1 MVNPDLI
8 IESATRVKQLREEL
22 GKAEADF
29 NRLLAGQSRPTRPR
43 PAPKSNTQK
52 GTKGRNLSGTNSHR
66 QKPNPQAPTMTG
78 TILKTLEAA
87 PKQTFSPRQL
97 ADRLAIKNVN
107 SLTATLL
114 RLAQNRRIRKVGAGA
129 YAAKEPAAEKT
140 QRVAPKT

>member
-8 IESATRVKQLREEL
+8 IESATRVKHLREEL
-22 GKAEADF
+22 QKAEADF
-29 NRLLAGQSRPTRPR
+29 NRLLASQSRTTR
-43 PAPKSNTQK
+43 PAPTQRK
-52 GTKGRNLSGTNSHR
+52 HAGTKNQSRSRKNNGR
-66 QKPNPQAPTMTG
+66 QKPNPQAPTMTD

-97 ADRLAIKNVN
+97 AERLTIKNVN

-129 YAAKEPAAEKT
+129 YAARVSVPQKP
-140 QRVAPKT
+140 QRTTPKT